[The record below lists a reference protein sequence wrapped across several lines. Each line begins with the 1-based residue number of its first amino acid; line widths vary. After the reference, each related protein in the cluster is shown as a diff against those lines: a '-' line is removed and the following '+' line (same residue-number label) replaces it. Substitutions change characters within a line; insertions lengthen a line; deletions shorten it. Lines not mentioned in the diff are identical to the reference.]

1 MPRPRLEYVP
11 LIVALATGCDEPE
24 QPQVTQVW
32 AGSVG
37 TCATTTDGS
46 FWCWGYN
53 GAMQVGDGTTQDRNT
68 PVKPV
73 GDLRDVTFVSIGF
86 DDTCAVR
93 EQHLL
98 CWGAGS
104 GGDGSIL
111 GGESAPVPA
120 PQAVMPDA
128 ISQVA
133 TSSTVRCVQKLD
145 GSIWCWGIGALGFLG
160 NGADDD
166 SAVPV
171 PVSSMSSGV
180 VEFVL
185 GTYALKDDGRIWG
198 WGPVSGANLLSLGTD
213 HVSEPVPIV
222 GTDLA
227 PLTGA
232 VRLSGSRWTCALAT
246 TGQVFCWGLLPT
258 AGFEP
263 DYSDVAIESNV
274 GDISAAIT
282 EISVGYDFICVL
294 DSEGVVQCEGRN
306 AFGQLGD
313 GTRDHR
319 FTMAPVQTLPKR
331 ATHITSGQFHT
342 CALLEDGS
350 LWCWG
355 ENASGQIGAGAQ
367 ADQTRPV
374 QVRFVR

>member
-1 MPRPRLEYVP
+1 MPLPRLEYLP
-11 LIVALATGCDEPE
+11 IIVALAAGCDEPE
-24 QPQVTQVW
+24 QPRVTQVW
-32 AGSVG
+32 AGTLG
-37 TCATTTDGS
+37 TCATTIDGT

-53 GAMQVGDGTTQDRNT
+53 GAMQVGDGTTQDRSV

-86 DDTCAVR
+86 DDTCAVQA
-93 EQHLL
+93 QHLV

-111 GGESAPVPA
+111 AGESAPVPA
-120 PQAVMPDA
+120 PQAVMPDP
-128 ISQVA
+128 ISRVA
-133 TSSTVRCVQKLD
+133 TSSTVRCVQKVD
-145 GSIWCWGIGALGFLG
+145 GSVWCWGTGALGSLG
-160 NGADDD
+160 NGADAD

-180 VEFVL
+180 VELVL

-198 WGPVSGANLLSLGTD
+198 WGPVSGANLVSLGSD
-213 HVSEPVPIV
+213 HASQPVPIV
-222 GTDLA
+222 GVDLA
-227 PLTGA
+227 PLMGG

-246 TGQVFCWGLLPT
+246 TGQVSCWGLLPT
-258 AGFEP
+258 DGFEP
-263 DYSDVAIESNV
+263 DFSDVAVETNA

-294 DSEGVVQCEGRN
+294 DSGGVVQCEGRN
-306 AFGQLGD
+306 AAGQLGD

-319 FTMAPVQTLPKR
+319 FTMGPVQTLPKR
-331 ATHITSGQFHT
+331 ATHIAGGDFHT
-342 CALLEDGS
+342 CALLEDGT

-355 ENASGQIGAGAQ
+355 RNSSGQVGAGTQ